1 MARTLEFYFDY
12 GSPYSY
18 LADTQVEAIA
28 RRAGAALARKP
39 MLLGGVFKS
48 TGNHSPAELPAKSKW
63 SAFDMPM
70 WARHYGV
77 PFKPN
82 PFFPVNTLALMRG
95 AAAAQI
101 DGVFE
106 QYHPAMYK
114 AMWVDGRNLN
124 DIKEVA
130 AVLTEAGLDARKIGN
145 RIQEQDVK
153 DRLKSTTDDAVAR
166 GSLRRSHDVRGRHD
180 VLRQRPAAVRRE
192 GPQRGTQMTNL
203 GALVAVAIVIPL

>member
-28 RRAGAALARKP
+28 QRAGATLVRKP
-39 MLLGGVFKS
+39 MLLGGVFKA
-48 TGNHSPAELPAKSKW
+48 TGNHSPAELPQKSAW

-77 PFKPN
+77 PFQRN

-101 DGVFE
+101 DGSFDR
-106 QYHPAMYK
+106 YHPAVFK
-114 AMWVDGRNLN
+114 AMWVEGRNLN

-130 AVLTEAGLDARKIGN
+130 SVLASAGLDAAKFGT
-145 RIQEQDVK
+145 RIQDQDVK
-153 DRLKSTTDDAVAR
+153 DRLKTTTEEAVAR
-166 GSLRRSHDVRGRHD
+166 GVF
-180 VLRQRPAAVRRE
+180 
-192 GPQRGTQMTNL
+192 
-203 GALVAVAIVIPL
+203 GAPTCFVDKMMFFGNDRLPFVELALKEELK

>member
-28 RRAGAALARKP
+28 GRAGAELVRKP

-48 TGNHSPAELPAKSKW
+48 TGNHSPVELPAKSRW
-63 SAFDMPM
+63 SAFDLPM

-77 PFKPN
+77 PFNRN
-82 PFFPVNTLALMRG
+82 PHFPVNTLALMRG
-95 AAAAQI
+95 AAAAQL
-101 DGVFE
+101 DGVFDR
-106 QYHPAMYK
+106 YHPAMFR

-130 AVLTEAGLDARKIGN
+130 AVLTAAGLDAQKFGS

-166 GSLRRSHDVRGRHD
+166 GVF
-180 VLRQRPAAVRRE
+180 
-192 GPQRGTQMTNL
+192 
-203 GALVAVAIVIPL
+203 GAPTMFVDDRMFFGNDRLAFVELALKGELK

>member
-1 MARTLEFYFDY
+1 MAHTLEFYFDY

-28 RRAGAALARKP
+28 KRAGAAQVRKP

-48 TGNHSPAELPAKSKW
+48 TGNASPMTIELKSKW
-63 SAFDMPM
+63 SATDLPM

-77 PFKPN
+77 PFRRN

-95 AAAAQI
+95 ATAAQI

-106 QYHPAMYK
+106 KYHPAMFK

-124 DIKEVA
+124 DIKEVV
-130 AVLTEAGLDARKIGN
+130 AVLTAAGLDAQKIGN
-145 RIQEQDVK
+145 RIQDQDVK
-153 DRLKSTTDDAVAR
+153 DRLKATTDEAVAR
-166 GSLRRSHDVRGRHD
+166 GVF
-180 VLRQRPAAVRRE
+180 
-192 GPQRGTQMTNL
+192 
-203 GALVAVAIVIPL
+203 GAPTSFVDDMMFFGNDRLPFVEMALKGELK

>member
-1 MARTLEFYFDY
+1 MTRTLEFYFDY

-28 RRAGAALARKP
+28 QRTGATLARKP

-48 TGNHSPAELPAKSKW
+48 TGNHSPAEMPQKSAW
-63 SAFDMPM
+63 SGFDMPL

-77 PFKPN
+77 PFQRN

-101 DGVFE
+101 DGSFE
-106 QYHPAMYK
+106 RYHPAIFK
-114 AMWVDGRNLN
+114 AMWIDGRNLN

-130 AVLTEAGLDARKIGN
+130 AVLVGAGLDPQKFGN

-153 DRLKSTTDDAVAR
+153 DRLKATTDEAVAR
-166 GSLRRSHDVRGRHD
+166 GVFGAPTSFVDGKMFFGNDRLPFVE
-180 VLRQRPAAVRRE
+180 LA
-192 GPQRGTQMTNL
+192 L
-203 GALVAVAIVIPL
+203 KGALP

>member
-28 RRAGAALARKP
+28 KRAGAALVRKP
-39 MLLGGVFKS
+39 MLLGGVFKA
-48 TGNHSPAELPAKSKW
+48 TGNASPMTVALKSKW

-70 WARHYGV
+70 WAQHYGV
-77 PFKPN
+77 PFNRN

-101 DGVFE
+101 DGLFE
-106 QYHPAMYK
+106 RYHPAMYK

-130 AVLTEAGLDARKIGN
+130 AVLTAAGLDAQKFGQ
-145 RIQEQDVK
+145 RIQDQDVK
-153 DRLKSTTDDAVAR
+153 DRLKATTDEAVER
-166 GSLRRSHDVRGRHD
+166 GVF
-180 VLRQRPAAVRRE
+180 
-192 GPQRGTQMTNL
+192 
-203 GALVAVAIVIPL
+203 GAPTMFVDDMMFFGNDRLPFVEMALKGELK

>member
-28 RRAGAALARKP
+28 KRTGAALVRKP
-39 MLLGGVFKS
+39 MLLGGVFKA
-48 TGNHSPAELPAKSKW
+48 TGNASPMTVALKSKW

-70 WARHYGV
+70 WAHHYGV
-77 PFKPN
+77 PFNRN
-82 PFFPVNTLALMRG
+82 PHFPVNTLTLMRG

-101 DGVFE
+101 DGLFE
-106 QYHPAMYK
+106 RYHPAMYK

-130 AVLTEAGLDARKIGN
+130 AVLTAAGLDAQKFGQ
-145 RIQEQDVK
+145 RIQDQDVK
-153 DRLKSTTDDAVAR
+153 DRLKATTDNAVER
-166 GSLRRSHDVRGRHD
+166 GVF
-180 VLRQRPAAVRRE
+180 
-192 GPQRGTQMTNL
+192 
-203 GALVAVAIVIPL
+203 GAPTMFVDDMMFFGNDRLPFVEMALKGELK